1 MGTAASST
9 VADSPASPTMT
20 GAPLR
25 TRAGGW
31 EWAQALL
38 IALNLAWTTMCLGGY
53 RPETMIITS
62 ALNGLML
69 IVHLLA
75 RAFAPDGGRRIH
87 AAGWWL
93 LPFLAYA
100 AVNVLCVTPV
110 PWLGWKDWLGWAQM
124 ILVFWVVLNGIR
136 STPARTVL
144 LGALVAVAFVGA
156 VLAGYQRFVKPDW
169 LMMGR
174 TQADQFVGR
183 ASGSFGIPNSLAAL
197 LLLLIPPLV
206 VLTLRRRARPVVRVL
221 CGYLAVTL
229 VVALVLTIS
238 RGAWLALALV
248 MVGWPVFAAAGSWER
263 RAGLTLLATLAVG
276 GAFAA
281 LYFTQPMVR
290 ERFVQMKRD
299 SGEITRPI
307 MWRGAWKI
315 FREHP
320 AWGGGAGSYNVL
332 FEKFR
337 PENYKDEPVWAHNDY
352 LNTLSDYGAAGFL
365 LFFGVAGGL
374 AWWSLRGGSPEMRD
388 WLDEPAV
395 MSAFVGGAVAFALQ
409 LFVDFHFKIP
419 ALGMAFAIVTAFVVQ
434 RSWPARE
441 SSRPVSVVVRAGFV
455 IAALAVVAAVVLWVI
470 PFYRGEAFRY
480 NARQSVNRLASRTP
494 TKGDL
499 QLTLLNARLN
509 LEEAAKFAPAN
520 AQTWSDLSYVTSLW
534 GRVEPQRL
542 AQLGRQA
549 EDEAAHA
556 LAISEVVPEFWLR
569 RGVALDMQG
578 RSTDAG
584 AAFVRALL
592 LAPADSRVWYYQA
605 YHLGL
610 NKSTRELALAAVNI
624 CLRLDPGYTEAQSL
638 RQQLASGRPAP

>member
-1 MGTAASST
+1 
-9 VADSPASPTMT
+9 
-20 GAPLR
+20 
-25 TRAGGW
+25 
-31 EWAQALL
+31 
-38 IALNLAWTTMCLGGY
+38 MCLGGY

-62 ALNGLML
+62 ALNGLL
-69 IVHLLA
+69 LVVHLMG
-75 RAFAPDGGRRIH
+75 RAFPPGIGARQLH

-93 LPFLAYA
+93 IPFLIYA
-100 AVNVLCVTPV
+100 AINVLCVTPV

-136 STPARTVL
+136 STSARTFL
-144 LGALVAVAFVGA
+144 FGALVAVAFA
-156 VLAGYQRFVKPDW
+156 ASVLAGYQRFVRPDW
-169 LMMGR
+169 LMMDR

-197 LLLLIPPLV
+197 LLLLIPPLL
-206 VLTLRRRARPVVRVL
+206 VLTFRKRSQGVLRAL

-229 VVALVLTIS
+229 LVALVLTIS

-248 MVGWPVFAAAGSWER
+248 MIAWPVFAAAGSWQR
-263 RAGLTLLATLAVG
+263 RVGLTVLATLAVA

-352 LNTLSDYGAAGFL
+352 LNTLSDYGAAGFV
-365 LFFGVAGGL
+365 LFFGVAGVL
-374 AWWSLRGGSPEMRD
+374 AWRSLSRVSAPPRD
-388 WLDEPAV
+388 WLEEPA
-395 MSAFVGGAVAFALQ
+395 MTSALVAGTIAFALQ

-419 ALGMAFAIVTAFVVQ
+419 ALGMAFAIVTALIVQ
-434 RSWPARE
+434 RSWPGRE
-441 SSRPVSVVVRAGFV
+441 ISRPIS
-455 IAALAVVAAVVLWVI
+455 AAVRTAYVFVALLAAGAVIRWVI

-480 NARQSVNRLASRTP
+480 GARQSVNRLATRKAD
-494 TKGDL
+494 KGDL
-499 QLTLLNARLN
+499 QLTLLTARLN
-509 LEEAAKFAPAN
+509 LEEATKFAPAN
-520 AQTWSDLSYVTSLW
+520 AQAWADLSYVTSLW
-534 GRVEPQRL
+534 GHVEPQRL
-542 AQLGRQA
+542 MELGREAEAQA
-549 EDEAAHA
+549 ARA

-578 RSTDAG
+578 RGADAG
-584 AAFVRALL
+584 GAFVRALL
-592 LAPADSRVWYYQA
+592 LAPADSRVWYYHA

-610 NKSTRELALAAVNI
+610 NQSTRDLALAAVNI
-624 CLRLDPGYTEAQSL
+624 CLRLDPGYSEAQSL